1 MTTARTP
8 TAREIRDSLD
18 HPVIDADGHFVE
30 YGPALA
36 RYLGEEGIGDA
47 TELYADASCGTGTL
61 GIERL
66 APSERDRGQAVR
78 GPWWAIPAENA
89 RDIATALIP
98 DLLYERLDEL
108 GFDFAVMYPS
118 AGLIFPHVCDEK
130 RRRGA
135 CRALNRYAAEMFAPL
150 ADRLTPAAA
159 IPLHT
164 PEEGIEALEH
174 AVGEL
179 GLKTAM
185 IPSFVERPVPQ
196 TPADRKRRAPYN
208 VWFDTY
214 GLDSAYDYDPFWRRA
229 VELGVSLA
237 SHSGTMGIGFRRSPS
252 NYVHNH
258 IGHFAAAGEALAKS
272 LFLGGVTRRIP
283 GLRLALLE
291 GGVHWGVGL
300 LGDLV
305 SHWEKRNIDAVQTYD
320 PSRIDVAEV
329 GSLLEKHGARL
340 IALGESSEI
349 GVAASSFAQAGP
361 FDEFEGLAATSAS
374 ELGDRFLPHFY
385 FGCEADDP
393 MTATAFDT
401 ARTPLHRPVR
411 AMFSSDIGHWD
422 VPDMLE
428 VLGEAWE
435 NVESGGLDRAAF
447 EDFAF
452 ANAARFYTETN
463 PAFFV
468 GTAVEQAVAKRVVEP
483 SGLPRAGS
491 S

>member
-1 MTTARTP
+1 MTSEHTSN
-8 TAREIRDSLD
+8 AREIRESLG

-36 RYLGEEGIGDA
+36 RYLGEEGIGDP
-47 TELYADASCGTGTL
+47 TDLFADASCGTGTL

-66 APSERDRGQAVR
+66 DRSERDRGQAVR
-78 GPWWAIPAENA
+78 GPWWATPAENA

-118 AGLIFPHVCDEK
+118 AGLVFPHVRDEK
-130 RRRGA
+130 SRRGA
-135 CRALNRYAAEMFAPL
+135 CRALNRYAAEMFAPF
-150 ADRLTPAAA
+150 ADRLTPAAVV
-159 IPLHT
+159 PMHT
-164 PEEGIEALEH
+164 PEEAIEALEY

-179 GLKTAM
+179 GLKTAL
-185 IPSFVERPVPQ
+185 IPSFVERPVPRGG
-196 TPADRKRRAPYN
+196 TPYN
-208 VWFDTY
+208 VWFDTL
-214 GLDSAYDYDPFWRRA
+214 GLDSQYDYDPFWRRA

-237 SHSGTMGIGFRRSPS
+237 SHSATMGIGFRRSPS

-272 LFLGGVTRRIP
+272 LFLGGVTRRVP

-300 LGDLV
+300 LGDLL
-305 SHWEKRNIDAVQTYD
+305 SHWEKRNIEAVQTYD
-320 PSRIDVAEV
+320 PRKVDAAEV
-329 GSLLEKHGARL
+329 GRLLEAYGQRLLASQPGAG
-340 IALGESSEI
+340 AS
-349 GVAASSFAQAGP
+349 VAASAFVQAGP
-361 FDEFEGLAATSAS
+361 FDDFEPLQASSA
-374 ELGDRFLPHFY
+374 EDLCDRFLPNFY

-401 ARTPLHRPVR
+401 SRTPHGRPVR

-422 VPDMLE
+422 VPDMAE

-435 NVESGGLDRAAF
+435 NVEEGRLDRVAF
-447 EDFAF
+447 RDFVF
-452 ANAARFYTETN
+452 ANAARFYTDTN
-463 PAFFV
+463 PDFFV
-468 GTAVEQAVAKRVVEP
+468 GTAVEEAVAALAEENR
-483 SGLPRAGS
+483 R
-491 S
+491 